1 MRSVLFIDDN
11 STFPHIICAYF
22 QDSKEIVVE
31 TVNSTDRGLEK
42 VLDGGYDVIVSDHDP
57 SGINGIEFLKTLRA
71 SGNKTPFILFT
82 ANGDKQTVVAALNHG
97 ADYYLQKGEYAE
109 PVLAELDAAIQRFAG
124 ENRAVTATGEF
135 EKQYRILFGS
145 SDAAT
150 VILNKERTIAFA
162 NKRFEQ
168 LSGYTQEQLASM
180 VWTDLIAPDDLERMK
195 ELFGKQDARHE
206 DVSICYQFRFVRR
219 NGDVRE
225 VLVTNAIIPGTD
237 QQVSSLIDI
246 SDWIRMERA
255 LETERERLSVT
266 LHSIGDGVIVTD
278 RDGRVTLLNRVAENL
293 AGWREGE
300 AIGRDLTDIFNIVN
314 EKTREPCQN
323 PADMVVRSGNV
334 VELADHTVLIAR
346 DGTERTIAD
355 SSAPIRDTG
364 GNIDGV
370 VLVFRDVTG
379 EKQAGIAKTLLESI
393 IETSND
399 AILGITPDGFINSW
413 NRGAEQVYGYTADEI
428 IGRHISVLAP
438 PGRQNETPGVIE
450 RILKGESVGNFE
462 TVRLKK
468 NGSRIHVS
476 VTISPLRDEDGVIF
490 GFSAIFRDITE
501 KVLIG
506 MALEEQKEWLSIT
519 LRSIGDAVIATDS
532 KGLVIFMNPVAERLT
547 GWPEGEARGKP
558 LEEIFVIRNEYTG
571 EAGESP
577 VKKVLQEGTIVGLA
591 NHTELLS
598 RDGTVWPIDDSAAP
612 IRNADGDIF
621 GIVLVFHEISEIK
634 KAEKALIE
642 AHHKYRD
649 IIEFL
654 PDATF
659 VIDSDGVVIAWNRAL
674 ENLTGV
680 PKEEIVGKGDYEYA
694 LLFYNERKPCLVD
707 YVGLDVSAVPQ
718 RYAGLQSKGETLYGE
733 TFVPCVF
740 SGRGAHFW
748 LKASPLYD
756 STGARV
762 GAIQSIR
769 DVTDVKRIENKLQE
783 SEDTYRTV
791 FEHTGTATAIFED
804 DRTIL
809 LANTRMEELLGVPIA
824 EIEGKQLSGYFKG
837 DSIER
842 VEEYLRRR
850 RSEPGTVVGGYEA
863 QLVRG
868 NGEIRDVMLFIGL
881 IPGTKQGVASL
892 LDITEWKLSE
902 KQLVIY
908 AQDLKRSN
916 QELEHFAYV
925 ASHDLQEPLRAVA
938 SHTQILAKRY
948 MDQLSPDAE
957 KHMSFV
963 VDGASRMKQLI
974 DDLLMYSRV
983 QTHGKPF
990 EPTDCEAVLNN
1001 VLKYLQVKI
1010 QESSAVISHDPLPT
1024 VKGDAT
1030 QLGQIFQ
1037 NLIENA
1043 LKFSGERTPQIRISA
1058 RELPD
1063 AWEFSVRD
1071 NGIGIDPQF
1080 FERIFVIFQ
1089 RLHTRSEYPG
1099 TGLGLAICKRI
1110 AERHGG
1116 NISVESKQGEGS
1128 TFSFTVAKDLG
1139 DNV

>member
-1 MRSVLFIDDN
+1 MSSVLFIGDD
-11 STFPHIICAYF
+11 STLPRVLQAHF
-22 QDSKEIVVE
+22 QNFKGITVE
-31 TVNSTDRGLEK
+31 AVNSTEAGLEK
-42 VLDGGYDVIVSDHDP
+42 LVNGMYDVVISDHGIP
-57 SGINGIEFLKTLRA
+57 GINGIEFLKTLRA
-71 SGNKTPFILFT
+71 SGNETPFILFT
-82 ANGDKQTVVAALNHG
+82 ADEDKEIVIDALNHG
-97 ADYYLQKGEYAE
+97 ANYYLWKGEYSE
-109 PVLAELDAAIQRFAG
+109 TVLAELDTVVRRFAG
-124 ENRAVTATGEF
+124 ERQAVTANGEF
-135 EKQYRILFGS
+135 EKRYRSLFEN

-150 VILNKERTIAFA
+150 VLLDKKGTIAFA
-162 NKRFEQ
+162 NKRFEEF
-168 LSGYTQEQLASM
+168 SGYAREQLASM
-180 VWTDLIAPDDLERMK
+180 MWMDFIAPGDLERIK
-195 ELFGKQDARHE
+195 ELFGKRYAHHE
-206 DVSICYQFRFVRR
+206 ETSRSHQFRFVRR
-219 NGDVRE
+219 NGDVRD
-225 VLVTNAIIPGTD
+225 VLVTNVIVPGTD
-237 QQVSSLIDI
+237 KQVLSLIDV
-246 SDWIRMERA
+246 SDWIRVERA
-255 LETERERLSVT
+255 LETERERLNVT

-278 RDGRVTLLNRVAENL
+278 RDSRVTLLNRVAENL
-293 AGWREGE
+293 TGWREGE
-300 AIGRDLTDIFNIVN
+300 AIGRDLIDVFRIVN
-314 EKTREPCQN
+314 EKTHEPHQN
-323 PADMVVRSGNV
+323 PVDMVVRSGNV
-334 VELADHTVLIAR
+334 VGLADRTVLIAR
-346 DGTERTIAD
+346 DGTERLIAD
-355 SSAPIRDTG
+355 SGAPIRDTG
-364 GNIDGV
+364 GNIDGA

-379 EKQAGIAKTLLESI
+379 ESLAGEAKTLLESI
-393 IETSND
+393 VETSND
-399 AILGITPDGFINSW
+399 AILGITPDGFISSW
-413 NRGAEQVYGYTADEI
+413 NRGAEQVYGYTAGEI
-428 IGRHISVLAP
+428 IGHHISVLAP
-438 PGRQNETPGVIE
+438 PDRRNETAGIIE
-450 RILKGESVGNFE
+450 KILKGESVGNFE
-462 TVRLKK
+462 TIRLKK

-476 VTISPLRDEDGVIF
+476 LTLSPLKDEDGVIF
-490 GFSAIFRDITE
+490 GFSAVFRDITE

-506 MALEEQKEWLSIT
+506 LALEEQKEWLSIT

-532 KGLVIFMNPVAERLT
+532 QGLVIFMNPVAERLI
-547 GWPEGEARGKP
+547 GWLDVEAQGKP
-558 LEEIFVIRNEYTG
+558 LEEIFVIRNEETG
-571 EAGESP
+571 EAVETP
-577 VKKVLQEGTIVGLA
+577 VRKVLQEGIIVGLA

-612 IRNADGDIF
+612 IRDADGNIF
-621 GIVLVFHEISEIK
+621 GIVLVFHEISEMK
-634 KAEKALIE
+634 KAEKAIIE

-680 PKEEIVGKGDYEYA
+680 PKAEIIGKGNHEYA
-694 LLFYNERKPCLVD
+694 LPFYNERKPCLID

-718 RYAGLQSKGETLYGE
+718 RYAGLQRKGETLYGE
-733 TFVPCVF
+733 TFVPYVF
-740 SGRGAHFW
+740 SGGGAHFW

-756 STGARV
+756 STGTEV

-769 DVTDVKRIENKLQE
+769 NVTDVKRIESKLLE
-783 SEDTYRTV
+783 SEETYRTV
-791 FEHTGTATAIFED
+791 FEHTGTAMAIFED
-804 DRTIL
+804 DGTIL
-809 LANTRMEELLGVPIA
+809 LANTRLEELLGIPA
-824 EIEGKQLSGYFKG
+824 AGIEGKQLSGYFKG

-850 RSEPGTVVGGYEA
+850 RNEPKSVARSYEA
-863 QLVRG
+863 QIVRG
-868 NGEIRDVMLFIGL
+868 NGEIRDVVLVIGL
-881 IPGTKQGVASL
+881 IPGTKRGVASL

-902 KQLVIY
+902 KQLVKY

-1024 VKGDAT
+1024 VMGDAT
-1030 QLGQIFQ
+1030 QFGQIFQ
-1037 NLIENA
+1037 NLVENA
-1043 LKFSGERTPQIRISA
+1043 LKFRGDRTQQIQVSA

-1116 NISVESKQGEGS
+1116 SISVESKPGEGS
-1128 TFSFTVAKDLG
+1128 TFSFTVAKNLG